1 MRAGGRDASPA
12 PVSMNDKRTEPS
24 GAASSPDLGQSL
36 AGVVDA
42 VLGVGASLA
51 RVVAEATSPDGVV
64 EPLPPSTPAFQ
75 AIVRYGVTAMGN
87 VASALISGGERLRT
101 GTSAATGTGAAA
113 TPAAPAASRA
123 GGPRVQPGATLRVP
137 LSVENP
143 GERPMN
149 GLSPRVRALR
159 GSGGAD
165 ASGLMASETIRFAP
179 GVFDVAPRDFEKL
192 TVFVPVPEDMP
203 PGAYELVLALGPQEP
218 DLTIAFAVVAPPAA

>member
-1 MRAGGRDASPA
+1 
-12 PVSMNDKRTEPS
+12 VTDKSTEPS
-24 GAASSPDLGQSL
+24 GTASTPDLGQSL

-51 RVVAEATSPDGVV
+51 RVVAEATAPGGVV

-87 VASALISGGERLRT
+87 VASALIAGGERLRA
-101 GTSAATGTGAAA
+101 GTGTGTGPGTGASPS
-113 TPAAPAASRA
+113 PAAPATARA

-149 GLSPRVRALR
+149 GLSPRARVFRAA
-159 GSGGAD
+159 GGAD
-165 ASGLMASETIRFAP
+165 ASGLIATETVRFTP

-192 TVFVPVPEDMP
+192 TVFVPVPEGTPAGD
-203 PGAYELVLALGPQEP
+203 YELVLALGPQEP
-218 DLTIAFAVVAPPAA
+218 DLTIAFAVVTPPPA

>member
-1 MRAGGRDASPA
+1 MT
-12 PVSMNDKRTEPS
+12 DKPS
-24 GAASSPDLGQSL
+24 DTASSPDLGQSL

-51 RVVAEATSPDGVV
+51 RVVAEATAPGGVV

-87 VASALISGGERLRT
+87 VASALISGSERLRT
-101 GTSAATGTGAAA
+101 GAGADAS
-113 TPAAPAASRA
+113 PSPSRGAPAATRA
-123 GGPRVQPGATLRVP
+123 GGPRVHPGATLRVP

-143 GERPMN
+143 GERPMT

-159 GSGGAD
+159 VAGGAD
-165 ASGLMASETIRFAP
+165 APGLIAAETVRFAP

-203 PGAYELVLALGPQEP
+203 AGAYELVLALGPQEP
-218 DLTIAFAVVAPPAA
+218 DLTIAFAVVASPAA